1 MIKKITL
8 PEHIGDITLGQYQ
21 RFDVLNKREDLDEL
35 GYNKRVIEIFTE
47 LKHREVGMIAHKDY
61 EDILKTIIEAMN
73 KEPEFKH
80 RFKIGEVEF
89 GFHNNLD
96 EMTTAEFVDLKSYG
110 VEVENFHKLM
120 AILFRPI
127 TNKDAL
133 GNYELMS
140 YEGTKKYADI
150 MKRMPMNL
158 VNGSLVFFSTLA
170 NELQNHIQKST
181 AQVLQKEMVQQIT
194 LKNGDG
200 FLHSVN

>member
-1 MIKKITL
+1 MVKKITL
-8 PEHIGDITLGQYQ
+8 PEHIGEITLGQFQ

-47 LKHREVGMIAHKDY
+47 LKHREVGLIPHKDY

-73 KEPEFKH
+73 KEPKFEH
-80 RFKIGEVEF
+80 RFKIGDVEF

-96 EMTTAEFVDLKSYG
+96 EMSTAEFVDLKSYG

-140 YEGTKKYADI
+140 YEGTKKYSEI

-158 VNGSLVFFSTLA
+158 VNGALVFFSNLA
-170 NELQNHIQKST
+170 KELQKHIQKYT
-181 AQVLQKEMVQQIT
+181 AQELQKEMVQQIT